1 MKGSGFRVQGSGFRV
16 QGCGGGF
23 AANIYGAMPE
33 GLRVAGQKPATKNI
47 WLPIQASLSSQN
59 FSCHVSFLFE
69 IAFCVK
75 FVISLFESWPESVSS
90 SNSKALQ
97 FGQKISSSFNDF
109 PQIGQVVIIETP
121 LLYIE

>member
-1 MKGSGFRVQGSGFRV
+1 MLSCS
-16 QGCGGGF
+16 GF

-33 GLRVAGQKPATKNI
+33 GLRVSGQKPATKNI
-47 WLPIQASLSSQN
+47 WLPIQASLSSQK
-59 FSCHVSFLFE
+59 FFCHVSSLFE

-75 FVISLFESWPESVSS
+75 FVILFFESWPESVSS
-90 SNSKALQ
+90 SDSKASQFLQ
-97 FGQKISSSFNDF
+97 EISPSFNDF